1 MKKKV
6 TQSIFLWLCMLC
18 GMSYG
23 QNTGFLYK
31 NGIDGWQNMIRYCKN
46 YDNYITYSCGAAG
59 TENHFA
65 ITDIQS
71 IMIDA
76 HIASGYYVQDFEILD
91 NYVFFCGYNAT
102 GSGFLGWFDINDVFY
117 DTGTPGRAY
126 IDETLSMYGIEWLDN
141 IAVYYDGQRK
151 IHIAGVG
158 HHIVAG
164 VPAGYKAFEAVGTI
178 PNNMQ
183 YRVADL
189 IGSGYMPKLTVT
201 DNYVVYVSD
210 EKNSCGTGIGYMLEP
225 FPKDDMFASPTHPTF
240 FFQTVVA
247 ATCIPPNAYDPYLM
261 FDIAFKNQNTIAICN
276 YRCGFSTYY
285 IGSCNYSIDNNFE
298 FVLREFDL
306 APLLSNNPI
315 QMISE
320 GRAILPLN
328 VGSIRKLAYDQ
339 RTKYYITLF
348 RNEVSAGVDEDG
360 ILAMDYSSGSV
371 PTTAQ
376 ATYQQAYS
384 SGFLWDMC
392 LNGSS
397 RYTASGFDW
406 SSYHNYYFWQDDI
419 ISNASSCANYI
430 NYNVVNNNGDE
441 PKPDVCLSNVVGWI
455 VLNFIPN
462 MDPEIH
468 VDNNGLLC
476 N

>member
-1 MKKKV
+1 
-6 TQSIFLWLCMLC
+6 
-18 GMSYG
+18 
-23 QNTGFLYK
+23 
-31 NGIDGWQNMIRYCKN
+31 
-46 YDNYITYSCGAAG
+46 
-59 TENHFA
+59 
-65 ITDIQS
+65 
-71 IMIDA
+71 
-76 HIASGYYVQDFEILD
+76 
-91 NYVFFCGYNAT
+91 
-102 GSGFLGWFDINDVFY
+102 
-117 DTGTPGRAY
+117 
-126 IDETLSMYGIEWLDN
+126 
-141 IAVYYDGQRK
+141 
-151 IHIAGVG
+151 
-158 HHIVAG
+158 
-164 VPAGYKAFEAVGTI
+164 
-178 PNNMQ
+178 
-183 YRVADL
+183 
-189 IGSGYMPKLTVT
+189 
-201 DNYVVYVSD
+201 
-210 EKNSCGTGIGYMLEP
+210 
-225 FPKDDMFASPTHPTF
+225 
-240 FFQTVVA
+240 
-247 ATCIPPNAYDPYLM
+247 
-261 FDIAFKNQNTIAICN
+261 
-276 YRCGFSTYY
+276 
-285 IGSCNYSIDNNFE
+285 
-298 FVLREFDL
+298 
-306 APLLSNNPI
+306 
-315 QMISE
+315 MISE

-328 VGSIRKLAYDQ
+328 VGSIRKLAYDR

-430 NYNVVNNNGDE
+430 NYNVVNNNGVE